1 MARHKVTTTSC
12 SSCGGNHWGPW
23 GPGQGSP
30 GPWGPG
36 PNYRSGP
43 WDSNYDLRSFGAPG
57 PRPKPASFGPR
68 HEPWEPSPWNGRPP
82 RY

>member
-30 GPWGPG
+30 GPWGPVT
-36 PNYRSGP
+36 R
-43 WDSNYDLRSFGAPG
+43 DSNYDLDSWGSSG
-57 PRPKPASFGPR
+57 PRPKPSSWGPSP
-68 HEPWEPSPWNGRPP
+68 EPWGASPWNGRPP